1 MASSPSSSPPP
12 SISAPTTPHKRS
24 FTNSHNFLRVK
35 RPSYPHPPPFPALCR
50 CSAPSSADNNN
61 NSSFN
66 RRWDLVIQDAF
77 KNAVKLFDSFL
88 KEYGAPQDDAV
99 LEEEKRDESGED
111 EWDWDRWK
119 SHFDEVD
126 DQERLVSILKS
137 QLGNAVFKEE
147 YDDAARLKVAIAA
160 AATNDAVGRVMSNLN
175 RAVVQERYEDAALL
189 RDNAGA
195 GLRNGESV
203 DHLLCIVVLL
213 VGWWAG
219 ISEDKKD
226 PYGLII
232 RVTAEHGKYVA
243 RSYSPRQLAT
253 AAAGVPLFEIFLT
266 VNKKGEYQQQAV
278 YLKRKGVFDDSSV
291 VSSKASGGTGRLNPP
306 GSTEDKDDLL
316 VVSAEDTEDGDES
329 DDSSDLAEGLS
340 GFQNIL
346 RDMIPGVRV
355 KVLKVT
361 APGKVDRD
369 FISKV
374 IEQIMEEEDE
384 EKDAEVENVESED
397 EDKDESDEERNEIE
411 MDAGRGIIEN
421 EEEQT
426 EVSVKVVVG
435 GLVQKL
441 PGNKPAKE
449 FLRVPAKLEKK
460 GRLSFSFSIEKDSKR
475 RDSGAKDLGSVDNKA
490 RLGSQRSIENV
501 MLDLAKFIGREKI
514 PLKVLKDLSE
524 LINLSLS
531 QAQNHQPLSGSTTF
545 HRIETA
551 TSQDAL
557 NGLYIG
563 AHGLHTSEVINLR
576 RKFGQWQ
583 DDGGIKNPSNLEFYE
598 YVEAIKVTGDPYVPA
613 GQVAFRAKVGKRY
626 QLPHKG
632 IIPEEFGVIARY
644 KGQGRLAEPGFQNPR
659 WVDGELVILDGKY
672 IKGGPVVGFVYWAPE
687 YHFLVFF
694 NRLRLLK
701 HALSEPLIAP
711 LVVGSVNS
719 SGCTWH
725 LDLSVLTAINF
736 CPEDYLMENIISD
749 GFLSNC
755 KEYVLLKVCC
765 FHIADSDDICY
776 PEVPFQVELLIVP
789 GSIRPYGKCSLC

>member
-1 MASSPSSSPPP
+1 MMASSPSSSSPPP

-195 GLRNGESV
+195 GL
-203 DHLLCIVVLL
+203 

-278 YLKRKGVFDDSSV
+278 YLKRKGVFDDSST

-694 NRLRLLK
+694 NRLRL
-701 HALSEPLIAP
+701 
-711 LVVGSVNS
+711 
-719 SGCTWH
+719 
-725 LDLSVLTAINF
+725 
-736 CPEDYLMENIISD
+736 
-749 GFLSNC
+749 
-755 KEYVLLKVCC
+755 
-765 FHIADSDDICY
+765 
-776 PEVPFQVELLIVP
+776 Q
-789 GSIRPYGKCSLC
+789 